1 MSANTSMWIY
11 PMNCGKISRLIF
23 CRFNITMILQL
34 ECTFGDCSGE
44 DGRFWI
50 GSYSLLFYVLFP
62 IYSLSQFEIMKK
74 YFCSNHCRQR
84 TLCAVPSRVLL
95 CLKPAPMTYIL
106 KMATCSD
113 YSTRLAVHYIS
124 YISERKTWFL
134 SFSKKDLSSC
144 TGTSPVIMLL
154 WRSLPPRFC
163 WYFQRI
169 PDDKTYL
176 NLCWKL
182 HSSNF
187 KLEDDVCRNIL
198 LTF

>member
-1 MSANTSMWIY
+1 MLPQNWNKKNKRNSS
-11 PMNCGKISRLIF
+11 F
-23 CRFNITMILQL
+23 VQ
-34 ECTFGDCSGE
+34 
-44 DGRFWI
+44 
-50 GSYSLLFYVLFP
+50 SLLIVYVG
-62 IYSLSQFEIMKK
+62 YSSFAGDTLNTYYDDIFSESIMKK

-113 YSTRLAVHYIS
+113 YSTRLAVHYIY